1 MAEPSPKS
9 LRVVSSVRHAARILR
24 ILGGAIDP
32 MSMSDVARRVNLS
45 KTATYH
51 LLKTLELEK
60 FVAKDSAARYRLSWG
75 VYELG
80 SSVIRPVE
88 LTRVARVY
96 VDKLATDIGE
106 VVLLGI
112 VDEGSVLYVDRV
124 ASAGATDMLASA
136 GRRTAL
142 HATASG
148 KLLLAHQR
156 ERFVQATI
164 EAGLPGRTR
173 ATICDGETL
182 KTELARIRANGYATC
197 WQEFD
202 NALSSVAAPV
212 IDYTGS
218 AIAALAIAGSSER
231 ITPASLPGVLK
242 QLLPTA
248 AAISAEL
255 GAPAVFTRVVG

>member
-1 MAEPSPKS
+1 LVEPSAKTP
-9 LRVVSSVRHAARILR
+9 RVVNSVQHAARILR
-24 ILGGAIDP
+24 ILGSAIDP

-60 FVAKDSAARYRLSWG
+60 FVAKDAGARYRLSWG

-80 SSVIRPVE
+80 SSVMRSID

-112 VDEGSVLYVDRV
+112 VNEGTVLYVDRV

-156 ERFVQATI
+156 DAFVQATI
-164 EAGLPGRTR
+164 EAGLPARTR
-173 ATICDGETL
+173 ATLCDGARL
-182 KTELARIRANGYATC
+182 KAELAQIRANGYATC

-202 NALSSVAAPV
+202 NALSSVAAPI
-212 IDYTGS
+212 IDYTGFP
-218 AIAALAIAGSSER
+218 IAALAVAGSSKR
-231 ITPASLPGVLK
+231 ITPASLPVLLN
-242 QLLPTA
+242 QLLATA
-248 AAISAEL
+248 AAISGEL
-255 GAPAVFTRVVG
+255 GAAPVLRVVG

>member
-1 MAEPSPKS
+1 VVESTPKTT
-9 LRVVSSVRHAARILR
+9 RVVNSVQHAARILR
-24 ILGGAIDP
+24 ILGGAADP

-60 FVAKDSAARYRLSWG
+60 FVAKDSGARYRLSWG

-80 SSVIRPVE
+80 SSVIRSID
-88 LTRVARVY
+88 LTRVARVH
-96 VDKLATDIGE
+96 VDKLASDIGE
-106 VVLLGI
+106 VVLIGI
-112 VDEGSVLYVDRV
+112 VDEGTVLYVDRV

-156 ERFVQATI
+156 DGFVQATI
-164 EAGLPGRTR
+164 EAGLARRTR
-173 ATICDGETL
+173 ATICDGDAL
-182 KTELARIRANGYATC
+182 QAELAQIRANGYATC

-202 NALSSVAAPV
+202 NALSSVAAPLV
-212 IDYTGS
+212 DYTGF
-218 AIAALAIAGSSER
+218 AIAALAIAGSSKR
-231 ITPASLPGVLK
+231 IAPASLPSLLN

-248 AAISAEL
+248 EAISAEL
-255 GAPAVFTRVVG
+255 GAAPMLRVVG

>member
-1 MAEPSPKS
+1 MIEPSPKTP
-9 LRVVSSVRHAARILR
+9 RVVNSVQHAARILR

-32 MSMSDVARRVNLS
+32 MSMSDVARRVKLS

-51 LLKTLELEK
+51 LLKTLEIEK
-60 FVAKDSAARYRLSWG
+60 FVAKDSGARYRLSWG

-80 SSVIRPVE
+80 SSVIRSVD
-88 LTRVARVY
+88 LMRLARVH

-112 VDEGSVLYVDRV
+112 LEESTVLYVDRV

-156 ERFVQATI
+156 DAFVQATI
-164 EAGLPGRTR
+164 EAGLPGWTR
-173 ATICDGETL
+173 ATICDGDRL
-182 KTELARIRANGYATC
+182 KAELAQIRARGYATC
-197 WQEFD
+197 WREFD

-218 AIAALAIAGSSER
+218 AVAALAIAGSSKR
-231 ITPASLPGVLK
+231 ITPASLPVLLD
-242 QLLPTA
+242 QLRPTA
-248 AAISAEL
+248 QAISAEL
-255 GAPAVFTRVVG
+255 GAAPVLSRVVG